1 MQTYIVLVAA
11 MLLVL
16 LATVLAPELVAVL
29 VLGEGGRRHLRGIN
43 IPATF
48 YSMGILALRD

>member
-1 MQTYIVLVAA
+1 

-29 VLGEGGRRHLRGIN
+29 VLGEGGSRHLGGIN
-43 IPATF
+43 VPATF
-48 YSMGILALRD
+48 SSTIRQALQDYKQQFREKGD

>member
-1 MQTYIVLVAA
+1 

-29 VLGEGGRRHLRGIN
+29 VLGEGGRRHLGGIH

-48 YSMGILALRD
+48 YRIVRQALQDQTAFR